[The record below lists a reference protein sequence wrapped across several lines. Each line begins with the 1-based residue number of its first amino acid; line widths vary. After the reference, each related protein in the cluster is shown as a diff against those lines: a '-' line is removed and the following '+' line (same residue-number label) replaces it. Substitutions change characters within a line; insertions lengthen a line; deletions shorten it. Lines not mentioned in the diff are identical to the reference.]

1 MLWQGEIIDKQG
13 VNRGSKRANRTELS
27 IGFLGLSIGVL
38 FYFVGRPK
46 GATYFQSKLP
56 HVDRMFPYIPDL
68 LGRVTGSFPS
78 FMHPFSFSLIGM
90 GLISQTRRSR
100 ILVCSIFLILNLFF
114 EMGQRYK
121 EIVADVTPDWVG
133 TLPVLM
139 NMKQYFLKGT
149 FAISDVVAACLGSAT
164 ALMVTEIMSKQS
176 KGGGN
181 T

>member
-1 MLWQGEIIDKQG
+1 MDKQG
-13 VNRGSKRANRTELS
+13 VNRGSGRANRTELF
-27 IGFLGLSIGVL
+27 IGFLGLAVGVL

-46 GATYFQSKLP
+46 GATYLQNKLAQI
-56 HVDRMFPYIPDL
+56 DGMFPYGPDL
-68 LGRVTGSFPS
+68 LGRATGSFPS

-121 EIVADVTPDWVG
+121 EIFAGLTPGWVG

-164 ALMVTEIMSKQS
+164 ALMVAEIMSKQS

-181 T
+181 R